1 MSRRNFLN
9 IGEVGN
15 FTKKAVEN
23 FEENIVNRKNYLEKV
38 KLKMELIR
46 IWWSP
51 KNSKTKIIED

>member
-38 KLKMELIR
+38 KED
-46 IWWSP
+46 
-51 KNSKTKIIED
+51 SKSKE